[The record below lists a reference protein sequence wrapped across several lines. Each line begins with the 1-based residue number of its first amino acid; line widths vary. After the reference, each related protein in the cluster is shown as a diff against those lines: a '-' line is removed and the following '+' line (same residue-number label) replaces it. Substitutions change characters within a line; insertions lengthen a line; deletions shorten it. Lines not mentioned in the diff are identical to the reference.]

1 MPPMAVFEV
10 EVIIPITIQADNVDE
25 ALDLAKKQVI
35 FERKE
40 LRLSGLQTGAVKQT
54 SMF

>member
-1 MPPMAVFEV
+1 MAVFEV
-10 EVIIPITIQADNVDE
+10 EVIIPITIQADNADE

-35 FERKE
+35 VQRKD
-40 LRLSGLQTGAVKQT
+40 LRLSALQTGAVKQT